1 MLVMIAHD
9 VLHQFYPPIFK
20 YLIEKACLFK
30 KKNDFEIF
38 VKT

>member
-30 KKNDFEIF
+30 KKKWFWNIR
-38 VKT
+38 